1 MDASWVYLSELQR
14 LRAFSSAATAGSLSK
29 AGEDLRLTQPAI
41 SNALG
46 RLEASL
52 GAQLLVRA
60 PDGCSPTAKGA
71 ALLRRTTRFFN
82 QLAGALAQAAPAAQN
97 VHVGAESIA
106 ATMRKISA
114 VQLRALL
121 AVWRAGS
128 FKAAADSLRI
138 SEPSLHRAARDFER
152 NLRAPIFRKGARGI
166 EVNAMGAEIARR
178 LAVALL
184 EIEAGVLEA
193 GSPGGPALRDHI
205 RVGVL
210 PLSPKSIMAR
220 MSDAIVGA
228 QQRSDAPDG
237 AFGGRVTIEEDSF
250 EKLVQDLR
258 AGRIDFIFG
267 ALREP
272 MTWSDVAQEA
282 LFDDPYA
289 IACRHDHPLTR
300 AGAITHGDL
309 AACGWVLPP
318 GDIPR
323 RQVLDRVLASWN
335 LSIEGVIET
344 NSLAIILSLLT
355 TTDRLSLLT
364 ARSVAFDQQGALAIL
379 PVIPAYLS
387 ARRVGL
393 IYRANW
399 LPTRFQNAALDFMRK
414 QIAA

>member
-1 MDASWVYLSELQR
+1 MHASWAWLADLQR
-14 LRAFSSAATAGSLSK
+14 LRAFSTAAGAGSLSK
-29 AGEDLRLTQPAI
+29 AGEELRLTQPAV

-52 GAQLLVRA
+52 CVQLLARA
-60 PDGCSPTAKGA
+60 PDGCSPTPKGA
-71 ALLRRTTRFFN
+71 VLLRRTTRFFD
-82 QLAGALAQAAPAAQN
+82 QLGAALALAAP
-97 VHVGAESIA
+97 ESLP

-128 FKAAADSLRI
+128 FRAAASLLGI

-152 NLRAPIFRKGARGI
+152 NMRAPLFRKSAQGV
-166 EVNAMGAEIARR
+166 EVNATGAEIARR

-184 EIEAGVLEA
+184 EIEAGVLELGA
-193 GSPGGPALRDHI
+193 PGGAALRDHLRI
-205 RVGVL
+205 GVL

-220 MSDAIVGA
+220 MSDALVAGH
-228 QQRSDAPDG
+228 
-237 AFGGRVTIEEDSF
+237 GGGVAIEEDSF

-258 AGRIDFIFG
+258 SGRIDFIFG

-272 MTWSDVAQEA
+272 LTFSDVAQEA

-300 AGAITHGDL
+300 AKAITHRDL

-323 RQVLDRVLASWN
+323 RMVLDRVFASWN

-344 NSLAIILSLLT
+344 NSLATILSLLT

-364 ARSVAFDQQGALAIL
+364 MRSVAFDQQGALAIL
-379 PVIPAYLS
+379 PVIPADLS

-399 LPTRFQNAALDFMRK
+399 LPTRFQAEGLDFVRR
-414 QIAA
+414 QVLV